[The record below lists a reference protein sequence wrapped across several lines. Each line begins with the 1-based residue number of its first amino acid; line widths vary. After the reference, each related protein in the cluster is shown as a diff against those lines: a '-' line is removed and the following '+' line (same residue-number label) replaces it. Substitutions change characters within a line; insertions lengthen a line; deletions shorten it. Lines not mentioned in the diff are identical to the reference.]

1 MNIKDIK
8 VKKKACILNN
18 EEYYKISNIIGLYI
32 VADRKCNANCDFCEF
47 RSGISNIN
55 LEKLKNT
62 ILKLKEKFDIPI
74 IHITG
79 GEPTLNIEKF
89 KKIVDTIKSI
99 DKTVYISVNT
109 NGINLNELIGINI
122 DNIALSRHAISNE
135 DNFKIFGTNNI
146 ATDKDIEKFPKNR
159 LHLSCNL
166 IKGYIDSENKLI
178 DYLNKYGNIG
188 VYDFGFVSLMKVNEY
203 CKKTYVNDKIFNNF
217 KSTRHYKNIDN
228 EELKCECR
236 NYLYTTNQGKLVSFY
251 KRAVIQS
258 NLSETSY
265 LVYEN
270 NKLRNGFSGEY
281 IEF

>member
-8 VKKKACILNN
+8 IRKKACLLNN
-18 EEYYKISNIIGLYI
+18 EENYNISNIIGLYV

-55 LEKLKNT
+55 LEKLKKT
-62 ILKLKEKFDIPI
+62 ILKLKEKFNIPI

-79 GEPTLNIEKF
+79 GEPTLKIEKL

-99 DKTVYISVNT
+99 DDTIISVNT
-109 NGINLNELIGINI
+109 NGINLNKLIDINI

-166 IKGYIDSENKLI
+166 IKGYIDSEKKLI
-178 DYLNKYGNIG
+178 DYLNKYGNMG
-188 VYDFGFVSLMKVNEY
+188 VYDFGFVSLMKINEY
-203 CKKTYVNDKIFNNF
+203 CKKNYVNDKIFNNF
-217 KSTRHYKNIDN
+217 KLVRHYKKIDN

-270 NKLRNGFSGEY
+270 NKLRNGFGGEY
-281 IEF
+281 IEM